1 MLSKVSCTCSHI
13 EDISF
18 VLGVSCTAYRTNL
31 PRRDLSP
38 QIPLA
43 SIDCRGL
50 FHVVG
55 DGNCL
60 FPALSR
66 FVYSHEQFHS
76 NIRFSL
82 VQFMRNNA
90 HLFKTFVTDVSFDA
104 YLSNMSRMDR
114 SRTSWGG
121 TAKIL
126 AFATLLNCPVY
137 VFCSYAGVDQWTIFR
152 PLKSRGQSVL
162 PYVTLKFSSEH
173 YDAILPLSSNCP
185 CHVPPPQLRH
195 QILARP
201 QLQAAPPPV
210 IDLDEWP
217 SLSPSQ
223 SSALPSQNPHLPNPK
238 QTSFPP
244 KAMPQTKKFKQNPV
258 SPPSS
263 AVPSVPH
270 SQTMPRPR
278 ENSLPTK
285 AVPTTS
291 DFKLNSHPSKPQQTS
306 FPPKA
311 MPQTKKFKQNPVSP
325 PSSAV
330 PSVPHSQT
338 MPRPR
343 ENSLPT
349 KAVPTTSDFKLNS
362 HPSKPQQTSFPPKAM
377 PQTKK
382 FKQNPVSPPSSAVP
396 LVPYNQELPKPRENS
411 LPTEAVPT
419 TSNFK
424 QNSPSSKPTPTA
436 TTSNRYFKSED
447 PLTSL
452 PSTPLSP
459 PPKPQQQHNRKR
471 SYTSEPP
478 LAHSRKVIK
487 TNPEHI
493 PIDLQCETISFDF
506 KDQEQWPSLYSPCHT
521 SPSSVLLCK
530 VPAHMSVSPQS
541 PPSLCSTIPY
551 DLPDKDQSSQS
562 SAIPDSPASTLP
574 YSNSQPSPVS
584 SPASTVPYSQSEPV
598 ISPNLQSKVNT
609 ILRDHSYLK
618 REDKNVTHDHSYIS
632 AEQLIH
638 NTKMNSDVSSKFQQA
653 IMVAP
658 SIACFSCH
666 KLFYPSPTIKQ
677 VSLAANP
684 EFVPFLQISS
694 PETINDF
701 VNFCSPC
708 YNSLKSFKVPSQGQK
723 NYLNLTDIPQ
733 QLSSLNSI
741 ERRLISQVHP
751 YMKVI
756 LLPFGQSVMN
766 GQVIN
771 FPYEVEEML
780 HQTKFMNNI
789 IVVQTES
796 NKSIPK
802 EYVADL
808 SKVKNAIAWLKKH
821 NSLYSHYD
829 VKHFDSQPV
838 VFTLDSSKD
847 DPDFNEETIDF
858 TESSLTVD
866 KPGLPKVDFN
876 KEVTGSSSKGA
887 DKYVL
892 SLN

>member
-60 FPALSR
+60 FRALSR

-90 HLFKTFVTDVSFDA
+90 RLFKTFVTDVSFDA
-104 YLSNMSRMDR
+104 YLSNMSHMDG

-121 TAKIL
+121 TAEIL

-137 VFCSYAGVDQWTIFR
+137 VFCSYAGVDQWNIFR

-263 AVPSVPH
+263 AVP
-270 SQTMPRPR
+270 
-278 ENSLPTK
+278 
-285 AVPTTS
+285 
-291 DFKLNSHPSKPQQTS
+291 
-306 FPPKA
+306 
-311 MPQTKKFKQNPVSP
+311 
-325 PSSAV
+325 
-330 PSVPHSQT
+330 
-338 MPRPR
+338 
-343 ENSLPT
+343 
-349 KAVPTTSDFKLNS
+349 
-362 HPSKPQQTSFPPKAM
+362 
-377 PQTKK
+377 
-382 FKQNPVSPPSSAVP
+382 

-411 LPTEAVPT
+411 LPTKAVPT
-419 TSNFK
+419 TCNFK
-424 QNSPSSKPTPTA
+424 QISPSSKSTPTA

-478 LAHSRKVIK
+478 LAHSSKVIK

-574 YSNSQPSPVS
+574 YSNSQPSPIS
-584 SPASTVPYSQSEPV
+584 SPASTLPYSQSEPV

-638 NTKMNSDVSSKFQQA
+638 NTKMNSDISSKFQQA

-666 KLFYPSPTIKQ
+666 KLFYHSRFHCRDRKIT
-677 VSLAANP
+677 
-684 EFVPFLQISS
+684 
-694 PETINDF
+694 
-701 VNFCSPC
+701 
-708 YNSLKSFKVPSQGQK
+708 
-723 NYLNLTDIPQ
+723 
-733 QLSSLNSI
+733 
-741 ERRLISQVHP
+741 LISLIFHNNF
-751 YMKVI
+751 
-756 LLPFGQSVMN
+756 LL
-766 GQVIN
+766 
-771 FPYEVEEML
+771 
-780 HQTKFMNNI
+780 
-789 IVVQTES
+789 
-796 NKSIPK
+796 
-802 EYVADL
+802 
-808 SKVKNAIAWLKKH
+808 
-821 NSLYSHYD
+821 
-829 VKHFDSQPV
+829 
-838 VFTLDSSKD
+838 
-847 DPDFNEETIDF
+847 
-858 TESSLTVD
+858 
-866 KPGLPKVDFN
+866 
-876 KEVTGSSSKGA
+876 
-887 DKYVL
+887 
-892 SLN
+892 